1 MTLGKRALLVI
12 FPVILIVQL
21 LAASAAYLTQR
32 ASLVGL
38 EQARLD
44 QQLSALKSAFSDY
57 QAFNRSM
64 LYAISN
70 SESLLLFLRESDTG
84 YRNETLGLRIQQSIR
99 SLSNTT
105 LSFVSFAI
113 VQPDGQPAYYFESSL
128 SPFATLDAAQ
138 QRVIAEARRSP
149 VNGELIYLD
158 EAHGGPLVLHT
169 DFILPAS
176 SSRPLP
182 SQRREAFALQLA
194 VRPDRFVTLKQRLEA
209 EYGAALEIANRFE
222 SRRAEL
228 SAEVGLTRSLQAR
241 LVPSPDYLAERL
253 QRLRL
258 AFLFGSAL
266 VCLASIGLL
275 LWLIRR
281 YVTAPISRL
290 DSQLTDLLL
299 HRRDGLDEPSE
310 GGEIGRLTVN
320 MKTLH
325 DRNAAA
331 LQRIQEISWTDTLT
345 RISNRAHFGVLA
357 TAMFEQCSLH
367 GGQLAL
373 LFMDLDNFKQVNDQH
388 GHEAGDAL
396 LKAFAARVGDVL
408 RLHQRQHPGTETSF
422 ARLSGDE
429 FAILLK
435 APVQDDD
442 TLPELTGALLG
453 LSRGGFRL
461 DGRTYPVSVSIG
473 TARYPE
479 DAGSITQLLTRADTA
494 MYQAKAE
501 GKNVAVPFSAQLEL
515 RDERIRAIEEQL
527 RQLDGDRELALA
539 FMPAVD
545 GQGRVSAC
553 EALLR
558 WHSPVLG
565 VVSPAE
571 FIPIAERAGLF
582 AKIDDWVV
590 DRAMGS
596 YAELARLFGE
606 DVVLA
611 INVSSAQLS
620 DRRICDCLIERARHH
635 GIAPERIEIELTETY
650 AAELSSCTMDVV
662 LAIRAAGFRVAID
675 DFGVGYTS
683 IQQMLEYPA
692 DTIKLDMAIVRR
704 LAQPQLHEGLAA
716 IVAFC
721 KAQGKR
727 VTAEGVDSLS
737 TQAALLGAGCDL
749 LQGYLIS
756 PPRPLDEL
764 AEWSAR
770 PYRERPAAQRAGG

>member
-44 QQLSALKSAFSDY
+44 QQLAVLKSAFSDY
-57 QAFNRSM
+57 QAFNRSV

-70 SESLLLFLRESDTG
+70 SESLLLFLRESDIS

-128 SPFATLDAAQ
+128 SPFSTLGAAQ
-138 QRVIAEARRSP
+138 QQVIAEARRSP
-149 VNGELIYLD
+149 ATGKMIYLA
-158 EAHGGPLVLHT
+158 EAVGGPLLLHT

-182 SQRREAFALQLA
+182 SQRQDAFALQLA
-194 VRPDRFVTLKQRLEA
+194 VRPDHFLTLKQRLEA
-209 EYGAALEIANRFE
+209 EYGAALEIADRFDPR
-222 SRRAEL
+222 SAEL
-228 SAEVGLTRSLQAR
+228 TAQVGLTRSLHAR
-241 LVPSPDYLAERL
+241 LVPSPDYLAQRL
-253 QRLRL
+253 QGLRL

-266 VCLASIGLL
+266 MCLASIGLL

-281 YVTAPISRL
+281 YVTAPICRL
-290 DSQLTDLLL
+290 DAQLTDLLL
-299 HRRDGLDEPSE
+299 HRRDALDEPSE

-325 DRNAAA
+325 DRNTTA

-388 GHEAGDAL
+388 GHDAGDAL
-396 LKAFAARVGDVL
+396 LRAFAVRVGDVL
-408 RLHQRQHPGTETSF
+408 QMHQRHHPGTETTF

-435 APVQDDD
+435 APTQDN
-442 TLPELTGALLG
+442 TLPALTSALVG

-501 GKNVAVPFSAQLEL
+501 GKNVAVPFSAQLEQ

-527 RQLDGDRELALA
+527 RQLHGDRELALTY
-539 FMPAVD
+539 MPAID
-545 GQGRVSAC
+545 GQGRVVTC

-558 WHSPVLG
+558 WHSPELG

-582 AKIDDWVV
+582 AKIDAWVV
-590 DRAMGS
+590 DKAMGS

-611 INVSSAQLS
+611 INVSSAQLN
-620 DRRICDCLIERARHH
+620 DRRICHCLIERARHH

-662 LAIRAAGFRVAID
+662 QAIRAAGFRVAID

-692 DTIKLDMAIVRR
+692 DTIKLDMAIVKR
-704 LAQPQLHEGLAA
+704 LTQPELHEGLAA

-721 KAQGKR
+721 QAQGKR
-727 VTAEGVDSLS
+727 VTAEGVDSLAM
-737 TQAALLGAGCDL
+737 QAALLGAGCDL

-756 PPRPLDEL
+756 PPRSLDEL
-764 AEWSAR
+764 GEWSAR
-770 PYRERPAAQRAGG
+770 QYRERPAPQRAGG